1 MMGSK
6 KRRVRVQLN
15 SDGLGICAHDFAGF
29 ERAERA
35 EGPSDEPGVDG
46 TAEIDFVGLLG

>member
-6 KRRVRVQLN
+6 KRHVRVQLN
-15 SDGLGICAHDFAGF
+15 LDGLGTCAHDFAGF
-29 ERAERA
+29 ERAGRA

-46 TAEIDFVGLLG
+46 TAGIYFVELLG